1 MKMINFDDRMKKLR
15 SVNGYLGSAVLNYS
29 GETLYI
35 DEENTGTD
43 IGYASAIFNDSFR
56 SINEASLDIGFSD
69 ISSLE
74 TKTEDGHVFLM
85 KSAGAN
91 SSDTF
96 SKIDIFC
103 ILRDDGNIALAKM
116 VMDKAAKIISEE
128 LASI

>member
-1 MKMINFDDRMKKLR
+1 MINFDEKMKKLR
-15 SVNGYLGSAVLNYS
+15 SVNGYLGSAILNYS

-43 IGYASAIFNDSFR
+43 IGYAAAIFNDSFR

-85 KSAGAN
+85 KSAGTTSNENFA
-91 SSDTF
+91 
-96 SKIDIFC
+96 KIDLFC

-116 VMDKAAKIISEE
+116 IMDKSANIISDE
-128 LASI
+128 LANI

>member
-1 MKMINFDDRMKKLR
+1 MIDFNTQMKKLR
-15 SVNGYLGSAVLNYS
+15 SVNGYLGSAILNYS

-56 SINEASLDIGFSD
+56 QINEASLDVGFSD
-69 ISSLE
+69 VTSFE

-85 KSAGAN
+85 KSAGVHAE
-91 SSDTF
+91 DTYA
-96 SKIDIFC
+96 KIDIFC

-116 VMDKAAKIISEE
+116 ILDKSSKTISAELAKI
-128 LASI
+128 

>member
-1 MKMINFDDRMKKLR
+1 MIDFDMQMKKLR

-56 SINEASLDIGFSD
+56 QINEASLDVGFSD
-69 ISSLE
+69 VSSFE

-85 KSAGAN
+85 KSAGAQAEDN
-91 SSDTF
+91 YA
-96 SKIDIFC
+96 KIDIFC

-116 VMDKAAKIISEE
+116 ILDKSAKTISAELAKI
-128 LASI
+128 